1 MFEEMKKIVMQGKE
15 YPIKCDLLV
24 LEKLQQ
30 EFGSLNDFEN
40 GLITMEEIKEEK
52 MAEEAGDLE
61 QELQRELGVEPE
73 EKKEEENK
81 KYKVKFPDM
90 KCVKAALYYMVNE
103 GEEIE
108 AEREREGRA
117 PVVYTR
123 EELGRK
129 AGAAIIGIA
138 HRLHVSFTTIFTGNR
153 PEKVQKEIQ
162 EPNQEIPKKPN

>member
-1 MFEEMKKIVMQGKE
+1 MFDEMKKIVMQGKE

-40 GLITMEEIKEEK
+40 GLITMEEIQEEK
-52 MAEEAGDLE
+52 KEEEAGDLE

-73 EKKEEENK
+73 EKKEEEKK

-108 AEREREGRA
+108 AEREGRT

-138 HRLHVSFTTIFTGNR
+138 NQLHMEFYNCFFTGNR
-153 PEKVQKEIQ
+153 PQKEKQ
-162 EPNQEIPKKPN
+162 EQNQEIPKNPN

>member
-1 MFEEMKKIVMQGKE
+1 MFDEMKKIVMQGKE

-24 LEKLQQ
+24 LEKLQH

-40 GLITMEEIKEEK
+40 GLITMEEIQEEK

-73 EKKEEENK
+73 EKKEEEKK

-108 AEREREGRA
+108 AEREGRT

-123 EELGRK
+123 EELGK
-129 AGAAIIGIA
+129 MAGAAIIGIA
-138 HRLHVSFTTIFTGNR
+138 NQLHMEFYNCFFSANR
-153 PEKVQKEIQ
+153 TQKEIQ

>member
-1 MFEEMKKIVMQGKE
+1 MFDEMKKIVMQGKE

-108 AEREREGRA
+108 AEREGREH
-117 PVVYTR
+117 PVV
-123 EELGRK
+123 
-129 AGAAIIGIA
+129 I
-138 HRLHVSFTTIFTGNR
+138 
-153 PEKVQKEIQ
+153 PEKNWEERQGLLL
-162 EPNQEIPKKPN
+162 

>member
-81 KYKVKFPDM
+81 K
-90 KCVKAALYYMVNE
+90 
-103 GEEIE
+103 
-108 AEREREGRA
+108 
-117 PVVYTR
+117 
-123 EELGRK
+123 
-129 AGAAIIGIA
+129 
-138 HRLHVSFTTIFTGNR
+138 
-153 PEKVQKEIQ
+153 
-162 EPNQEIPKKPN
+162 

>member
-40 GLITMEEIKEEK
+40 GLITMEEIKEDK

-73 EKKEEENK
+73 EKK

-108 AEREREGRA
+108 AEREGRT

-129 AGAAIIGIA
+129 VGAAIIGIA
-138 HRLHVSFTTIFTGNR
+138 NQLHMEFYNCFFSGN
-153 PEKVQKEIQ
+153 KTQKEIQ
-162 EPNQEIPKKPN
+162 EPNQEIPKSPN

>member
-1 MFEEMKKIVMQGKE
+1 M
-15 YPIKCDLLV
+15 

-40 GLITMEEIKEEK
+40 RLITMEEIKEEK

-90 KCVKAALYYMVNE
+90 KCVKAALYY
-103 GEEIE
+103 G
-108 AEREREGRA
+108 
-117 PVVYTR
+117 
-123 EELGRK
+123 K
-129 AGAAIIGIA
+129 
-138 HRLHVSFTTIFTGNR
+138 
-153 PEKVQKEIQ
+153 
-162 EPNQEIPKKPN
+162 

>member
-40 GLITMEEIKEEK
+40 GLITMEEIKEDK
-52 MAEEAGDLE
+52 MVEEAGDLE

-73 EKKEEENK
+73 EKKEEEKK

-108 AEREREGRA
+108 AEREGRT

-138 HRLHVSFTTIFTGNR
+138 NQLHMEFYNCFFSGNR
-153 PEKVQKEIQ
+153 PQKEIQ

>member
-1 MFEEMKKIVMQGKE
+1 MFDEMKKIVMQGKE

-108 AEREREGRA
+108 AEREGSLCACTSKLQGLWSMGLWGPCAVWPRRFHAFCRAARNRKNNGR
-117 PVVYTR
+117 
-123 EELGRK
+123 
-129 AGAAIIGIA
+129 
-138 HRLHVSFTTIFTGNR
+138 TGDC
-153 PEKVQKEIQ
+153 
-162 EPNQEIPKKPN
+162 

>member
-1 MFEEMKKIVMQGKE
+1 MFDEMKKIVMQGKE

-108 AEREREGRA
+108 AEREGRA

-138 HRLHVSFTTIFTGNR
+138 NQLHMEFYNCFFTGNR

-162 EPNQEIPKKPN
+162 EPNQEILKKPN